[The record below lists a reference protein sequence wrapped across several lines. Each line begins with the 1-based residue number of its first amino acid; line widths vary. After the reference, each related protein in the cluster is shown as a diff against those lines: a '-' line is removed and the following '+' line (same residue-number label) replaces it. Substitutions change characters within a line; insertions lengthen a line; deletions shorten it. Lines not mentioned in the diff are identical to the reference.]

1 MRDYSGFD
9 LDQLV
14 PERPQ
19 GPHLRCFGQCQPPEK
34 IAEVVG
40 QGKSGKKRQCSFL
53 NSFAYQANYP
63 GPKLKHAG
71 NLLTYQSNAR
81 LFSIPAVK
89 CSKVRNFRFTIFE
102 NEIGSL

>member
-9 LDQLV
+9 LDQLI

-40 QGKSGKKRQCSFL
+40 QGKSGKKR
-53 NSFAYQANYP
+53 
-63 GPKLKHAG
+63 
-71 NLLTYQSNAR
+71 
-81 LFSIPAVK
+81 
-89 CSKVRNFRFTIFE
+89 
-102 NEIGSL
+102 